1 MKSNQR
7 FRESAEGGGAT
18 AEFAILLPFAI
29 LIVAALIGVAAQQ
42 LQAGSLEQKVGLLAR
57 AVELGQT
64 DQQLRQLAQR
74 LGVEV
79 NLENQDS
86 VVCITA
92 NSHYSLAGVS
102 LGIGKNQ
109 ACGLRPGG

>member
-1 MKSNQR
+1 VRSVQRIRKS
-7 FRESAEGGGAT
+7 ADGGGAT
-18 AEFAILLPFAI
+18 AEFAILLPAAV
-29 LIVAALIGVAAQQ
+29 LIAATLLGVATQQ
-42 LQAGSLEQKVGLLAR
+42 LQAGSLGQKVGLLAR

-64 DQQLRQLAQR
+64 DQQLQQLAQR

-102 LGIGKNQ
+102 IGIGKTQ